1 MWARQQRESDQP
13 ALSRAAI
20 VREAIAALDAEGIEA
35 LSMRKLGARLNAGA
49 TSLYRHVATKD
60 ELMELAVDEAFAEI
74 TVPAPDPAGTDP
86 SAEGPPW
93 RAAATA
99 AARSFRATALR
110 HPWLASVLG
119 QAGLAYL
126 GPNLM
131 SFSERLA
138 ALFAAAGF
146 PEPSRAIDTVLSYV
160 IGMSTTEAAWLT
172 TVARSGETEAAFVAR
187 LMPAAQQAMA
197 GHDHLARSYAAARV
211 PRPRRG
217 PLHQVRLRPRSRPR
231 RPGHAAAAVGTSR
244 LDHAE
249 LAASGA
255 REPPRHRRTTAAV
268 PPQHRR
274 KVKELSGLVQTIDM
288 V

>member
-1 MWARQQRESDQP
+1 MAARTSTTNPVPSVWTRQQREPDQP

-20 VREAIAALDAEGIEA
+20 VREAVGMLDAEGTEA

-60 ELMELAVDEAFAEI
+60 ELMELAVDEVFGEI
-74 TVPAPDPAGTDP
+74 TVPADGTGAD
-86 SAEGPPW
+86 W
-93 RAAATA
+93 RAAVSE
-99 AARSFRATALR
+99 AARSFRATTLR

-146 PEPSRAIDTVLSYV
+146 PEPSRAIDTVLCYV

-172 TVARSGETEAAFVAR
+172 TVARSGETEADFLAR
-187 LMPAAQQAMA
+187 LLPAAQQAAA
-197 GHDHLARSYAAARV
+197 GHEHLGATVADG
-211 PRPRRG
+211 RPDPVAIRDDKFEYG
-217 PLHQVRLRPRSRPR
+217 LAVVLDGLAVRLS
-231 RPGHAAAAVGTSR
+231 A
-244 LDHAE
+244 
-249 LAASGA
+249 
-255 REPPRHRRTTAAV
+255 
-268 PPQHRR
+268 
-274 KVKELSGLVQTIDM
+274 
-288 V
+288 

>member
-1 MWARQQRESDQP
+1 MTARPNPIPSVWARRQPAPDQP

-20 VREAIAALDAEGIEA
+20 VREAIAMLDADGIEA

-60 ELMELAVDEAFAEI
+60 ELMELAVDEVAAEI
-74 TVPAPDPAGTDP
+74 VVPSPDSIGGDP
-86 SAEGPPW
+86 KADSPDW
-93 RAAATA
+93 RAAATE

-110 HPWLASVLG
+110 HPWLSSVLG

-138 ALFAAAGF
+138 ALFTAAGF

-172 TVARSGETEAAFVAR
+172 TVARSGETEAAFIAR
-187 LMPAAQQAMA
+187 LMPAAQQAAA
-197 GHDHLARSYAAARV
+197 GHDHLADSYAAPMALDPGEIRETKFAYGLEV
-211 PRPRRG
+211 VLDGLALRLPR
-217 PLHQVRLRPRSRPR
+217 
-231 RPGHAAAAVGTSR
+231 
-244 LDHAE
+244 D
-249 LAASGA
+249 
-255 REPPRHRRTTAAV
+255 
-268 PPQHRR
+268 
-274 KVKELSGLVQTIDM
+274 
-288 V
+288 